1 MPRPLH
7 PIYVRLTH
15 WVNAATVLVM
25 IGSGLQIHNA
35 YPIVPFTFPSWMTIG
50 DWLGGALLW
59 HFAAMWVF
67 TLNLGVMVVVGI
79 MTGRYRLMLLP
90 VSPRMVIRDLK
101 AALSGRG
108 LHDPSGRYNAVQKV
122 LYLGVLAALVVLV
135 ASGLALWKPVQFQDL
150 TAAMGGFQGARI
162 VHFVA
167 MAGVV
172 AFLFLHVAM
181 AILVP
186 RTLRQMTLGR

>member
-1 MPRPLH
+1 MRKLLH

-67 TLNLGVMVVVGI
+67 TLNLVVMVVLGVF
-79 MTGRYRLMLLP
+79 TGRYRLMLLP
-90 VSPRMVIRDLK
+90 VSPRMVISDVT

-122 LYLGVLAALVVLV
+122 LYLGILMTLVVLV
-135 ASGLALWKPVQFQDL
+135 ASGLALWKPVQFQGL
-150 TAAMGGFQGARI
+150 TAAMGGFQGARV
-162 VHFVA
+162 VHFAA

-172 AFLFLHVAM
+172 AFLILHVAM